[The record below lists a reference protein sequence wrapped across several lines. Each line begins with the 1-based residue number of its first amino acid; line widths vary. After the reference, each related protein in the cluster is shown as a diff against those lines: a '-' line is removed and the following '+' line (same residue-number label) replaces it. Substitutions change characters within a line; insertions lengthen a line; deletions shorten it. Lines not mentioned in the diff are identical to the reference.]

1 LKTGLAVKLLS
12 ISIKRKKLVVVLFLR
27 KAQKQH
33 NNKESSPYFE
43 SLVICVEKGIRYVKI
58 NSEQKAVFQI
68 GVDMKKSIIN
78 ISLLALIVIV
88 LTLSFAPMPQD
99 QTPLI
104 SIDMDALIKQIE
116 TAVNEKFDA
125 ALTALDL
132 RVKTL
137 EEKVASYEK
146 QVATLAVIA
155 NMPTAT
161 KTAIPRGT
169 LTPTAEPTR
178 TPNPSG
184 YDCEVMVYSPYYYGQ
199 FNRGSVFSFQVEI
212 TNIGPK
218 TWGKEVTIQ
227 YLSGLKAEVD
237 ELYAYAL
244 PTESVAPEESFL
256 INIPMKAP
264 EETNANGKFD
274 STYALTNGKENF
286 CEFSYFVYVP

>member
-1 LKTGLAVKLLS
+1 MKKRILK
-12 ISIKRKKLVVVLFLR
+12 ISLVPLIVLF
-27 KAQKQH
+27 
-33 NNKESSPYFE
+33 
-43 SLVICVEKGIRYVKI
+43 
-58 NSEQKAVFQI
+58 
-68 GVDMKKSIIN
+68 
-78 ISLLALIVIV
+78 
-88 LTLSFAPMPQD
+88 LTLSFAPIPQD

-104 SIDMDALIKQIE
+104 SIDMNALIKQIE
-116 TAVNEKFDA
+116 TAVTEKFDA
-125 ALTALDL
+125 ALSALDL

-146 QVATLAVIA
+146 QVATLSIIA

-184 YDCEVMVYSPYYYGQ
+184 YDCEAKVNSPYYYGQ

-237 ELYAYAL
+237 KQYAYAL
-244 PTESVAPEESFL
+244 PVESVVPEETFL

-264 EETNANGKFD
+264 EETNANGKFEA
-274 STYALTNGKENF
+274 TYALSNGEENF
-286 CEFSYFVYVP
+286 CEFSHQIYVP